1 MASSLPL
8 DEPPRLRPRG
18 PAAALDSRPLRWIVL
33 LLCGAAL
40 VTLQPFWVPI
50 VLAVWMAVLAR
61 PLHRLVAKR
70 IHRRRGAAA
79 LLTVLLAITFFAPLL
94 IITFS
99 LSGAA
104 LDLGQRLLSSKSG
117 ADALRLLASDGTG
130 PSLDLQKLDTQQW
143 LELAK
148 QHGASA
154 LGLAKTLF
162 GAVTV
167 IALGVVAFVSV
178 FYTLLLEGPQLHE
191 WLLTHAPLPRGQF
204 HRLTSVFDE
213 VGRGLLVGVGLTA
226 LLQGA
231 VATIGYVVCGVPQPL
246 VLGLVTIFASLIPS
260 VGSGLVWAPVSLG
273 LLLVG
278 RPGAAAGMLA
288 IGCVVAVVD
297 NVMHPVLTRFGQL
310 RLHGLLLFIA
320 MLGGM
325 AIFGAGGLLLG
336 PLFVR
341 LAVEGLNMLREAAP
355 ASFPEG

>member
-1 MASSLPL
+1 MAASLPL
-8 DEPPRLRPRG
+8 DDPTQLRARK
-18 PAAALDSRPLRWIVL
+18 PAEALDSRPLRWVVL
-33 LLCGAAL
+33 LLCLAAL
-40 VTLQPFWVPI
+40 VTLQPFWGPV
-50 VLAVWMAVLAR
+50 VLAVWMAVIAR

-79 LLTVLLAITFFAPLL
+79 LLTVLLAITFLAPLL
-94 IITFS
+94 IVTFS

-104 LDLGQRLLSSKSG
+104 LELGQRLLSSKSG

-130 PSLDLQKLDTQQW
+130 PSLDLQKWDTQQW

-148 QHGASA
+148 RHGASA

-162 GAVTV
+162 GAATV
-167 IALGVVAFVSV
+167 IAVGVVAFVSV

-191 WLLTHAPLPRGQF
+191 WLLVHAPLPRGQF

-231 VATIGYVVCGVPQPL
+231 VATVGYLAFGVPQPL

-288 IGCVVAVVD
+288 VGCVVSVVD
-297 NVMHPVLTRFGQL
+297 NLMRPLLTRYGEL

-325 AIFGAGGLLLG
+325 AVFGAGGLLLG

-355 ASFPEG
+355 ARFPEA